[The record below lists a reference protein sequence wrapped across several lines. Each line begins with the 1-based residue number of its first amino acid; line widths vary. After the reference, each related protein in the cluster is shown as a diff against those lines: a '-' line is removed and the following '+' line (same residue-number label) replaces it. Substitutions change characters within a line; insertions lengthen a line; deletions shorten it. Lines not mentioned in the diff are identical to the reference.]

1 MTEVKSRGASMKM
14 KIGMQVAQG
23 YTIFNY
29 RPQRLHKDLRY
40 QDRKMVTGIGVKLA
54 PFFFSQGISK
64 RKLGNNPPQMR

>member
-29 RPQRLHKDLRY
+29 GPQISHKDLRY
-40 QDRKMVTGIGVKLA
+40 QGRTMVTGIGVKLA
-54 PFFFSQGISK
+54 PIFF
-64 RKLGNNPPQMR
+64 LPGNIKEKVGK